1 MFNDVQS
8 AAAFD
13 EGGNFIQLHFSPLS
27 LLEYGA
33 EPDPADNTTYID
45 YHISAPSFAINT
57 GGNVPAGLLSEDF
70 DKDARPN
77 GGFNDIGAD
86 EGGGPAPLADT
97 DGDGISDVSD
107 NCTLVANADQRDSN
121 GDGFGN
127 RCDPDFNGNGI
138 VDPMDFSMIKP
149 MLGQPGHP
157 DQDLN
162 GNGIVDPG
170 DISITKSF
178 LGKPPGPKGVI
189 AP

>member
-1 MFNDVQS
+1 MAKDL
-8 AAAFD
+8 
-13 EGGNFIQLHFSPLS
+13 QLL
-27 LLEYGA
+27 
-33 EPDPADNTTYID
+33 
-45 YHISAPSFAINT
+45 
-57 GGNVPAGLLSEDF
+57 
-70 DKDARPN
+70 
-77 GGFNDIGAD
+77 
-86 EGGGPAPLADT
+86 
-97 DGDGISDVSD
+97 
-107 NCTLVANADQRDSN
+107 CTLVANADQRDSN